1 MVIAEIFDAL
11 FGWTLYFG
19 ELYGLIIISFILTL
33 LSTLAYKFLT
43 DQKALK
49 ALKEETKE
57 INKKIRENKSN
68 PEKLS
73 QLQSQAMQK
82 SFEQMKHSFR
92 PILFTFIPFLLVFI
106 WLRQTFED
114 SQLNFLGFINSWI
127 WTYILLSIVF
137 SIVLR
142 KVLKVH

>member
-92 PILFTFIPFLLVFI
+92 PILFTFSDGRLARVLPNASNMIQFA
-106 WLRQTFED
+106 
-114 SQLNFLGFINSWI
+114 SINPMVNS
-127 WTYILLSIVF
+127 F
-137 SIVLR
+137 P
-142 KVLKVH
+142 